1 MNKLLPFLLLPFAA
15 MARQYPSDS
24 AFIRTLADKMLTDKQ
39 AYENLYQLTKKI
51 GGRLSG
57 SPQMYRAEQ
66 WGVAAME
73 AAGADK
79 VVLQECQVPHWV
91 RGGTDK
97 AAAVFT
103 DDKGK
108 KQTIPVAVLALGNS
122 VGTGARGIKAPL
134 LRVRSFDELEQRQA
148 EVKGKIVFYDVP
160 FEETFIQTF
169 EAYGKNVIYRAI
181 GASRAARYGAVA
193 VWVRS
198 MSHSVDNHPH
208 TGALRYLDSIPQIPA
223 VAIGLRD
230 VERLDSL
237 FNSGKTP
244 EGQMV
249 TNGKMLGDTLA
260 HNVIGELKGST
271 HPDEIIT
278 VGGHLDSWD
287 VNEGATD
294 DGAGV
299 VQTIAILRAFKA
311 LGFQPAHT
319 IRFVLFANEENGT
332 RGAKRYA
339 EEAKNRH
346 EKHLFALES
355 DAGGFTP
362 RAFSITNNQA
372 VLQKL
377 NSWKPLFAPYG
388 VEGFVPGGGG
398 ADVTPLETTFNI
410 PVGELRPDSQRYF
423 DVHHAVN
430 DVLENVNIRE
440 LKLGAINMAAL
451 LYLVDKYGL

>member
-1 MNKLLPFLLLPFAA
+1 MRKLLTLLCMPVAVL
-15 MARQYPSDS
+15 ARQAPSDS
-24 AFIRTLADKMLTDKQ
+24 AFIQSLSNKILTDKQ

-66 WGVAAME
+66 WGAAALE

-79 VVLQECQVPHWV
+79 VTLQQCMVPHWV

-97 AAAVFT
+97 ASVSFT

-108 KQTIPVAVLALGNS
+108 KQTLPVAVLALGNS
-122 VGTGARGIKAPL
+122 VGTGAKGVKAPL

-160 FEETFIQTF
+160 FEETLIQTF
-169 EAYGKNVIYRAI
+169 DAYGKNVIYRAI
-181 GASRAARYGAVA
+181 GASRAAKYGALA

-208 TGALRYLDSIPQIPA
+208 TGALRYLEGVPQIPA
-223 VAIGLRD
+223 AAVGLRD
-230 VERLDSL
+230 VEKLDSL
-237 FNSGKTP
+237 FDAGKAS
-244 EGQMV
+244 EGQLF
-249 TNGKMLGDTLA
+249 TYGKMLPDTVG
-260 HNVIGELKGST
+260 HNVIGELKGT
-271 HPDEIIT
+271 DHPDEIIT

-294 DGAGV
+294 DGAGI
-299 VQTIAILRAFKA
+299 VQTIAILRAYKA
-311 LGFQPAHT
+311 LGFRPSHT

-332 RGAKRYA
+332 RGAGKYA
-339 EEAKNRH
+339 EEAKNKQ

-362 RAFSITNNQA
+362 RAFSITNNEA

-388 VEGFVPGGGG
+388 VEGFIPGGGG

-440 LKLGAINMAAL
+440 LKLGAVNMAAL